1 MFVVWLTRA
10 GHLKSTELLR
20 YKVLQLY
27 NALRLC
33 GAVRQIVRKENYM
46 NNFRKRIG
54 HLLCLCFTLAIL
66 VTCFMASG
74 ITASADVYAPTCSV
88 HSGTRMTL
96 RSCSVNGVNLTGS
109 GWYHF
114 HIYRCP
120 AFRCGESASEHISLL
135 IDISCT
141 GEGGSSGGG
150 GSYVPSHTHNYSTTW
165 GAWRKISSC
174 RLPG

>member
-74 ITASADVYAPTCSV
+74 ITASADRYAPNCSV
-88 HSGTRMTL
+88 HYRTKMRL
-96 RSCSVNGVNLTGS
+96 RSCNVGAADPTTLME
-109 GWYHF
+109 WYHN
-114 HIYRCP
+114 HRYMCP
-120 AFRCGESASEHISLL
+120 EGMCRESASKRILMITNINCL
-135 IDISCT
+135 A
-141 GEGGSSGGG
+141 GGSSGG

-174 RLPG
+174 RFPG

>member
-74 ITASADVYAPTCSV
+74 ITASADSSVPTCRV
-88 HSGTRMTL
+88 HDWAVMAL
-96 RSCSVNGVNLTGS
+96 MSCRVDGMGPTGS
-109 GWYHF
+109 GWYHD
-114 HIYRCP
+114 HRYWCLEGTCRE
-120 AFRCGESASEHISLL
+120 RASSRVLML
-135 IDISCT
+135 T
-141 GEGGSSGGG
+141 GTNCLEGGSSGGG
-150 GSYVPSHTHNYSTTW
+150 SHVPSHTHNYSTTW

>member
-74 ITASADVYAPTCSV
+74 ITASAARHVPTCSV
-88 HSGTRMTL
+88 HDRTWMTL
-96 RSCSVNGVNLTGS
+96 RSCSVTRVNLNGS

-114 HIYRCP
+114 HHYVCP
-120 AFRCGESASEHISLL
+120 EVECRERRTIRVLL
-135 IDISCT
+135 PTGASCT
-141 GEGGSSGGG
+141 DGGSSGGG
-150 GSYVPSHTHNYSTTW
+150 SNSHTHNYSTTW

>member
-10 GHLKSTELLR
+10 GHLNSTELLR

-46 NNFRKRIG
+46 NNFRKLITMT
-54 HLLCLCFTLAIL
+54 FAL
-66 VTCFMASG
+66 VVVIVCFMSSTL
-74 ITASADVYAPTCSV
+74 TASALSAYCSTC
-88 HSGTRMTL
+88 GKT
-96 RSCSVNGVNLTGS
+96 
-109 GWYHF
+109 
-114 HIYRCP
+114 
-120 AFRCGESASEHISLL
+120 
-135 IDISCT
+135 
-141 GEGGSSGGG
+141 SSFTYLGGG
-150 GSYVPSHTHNYSTTW
+150 GPGRYPCSCDKCGSTALLGSLGGPLPGGGTLTPSHTHNYSTAW

>member
-10 GHLKSTELLR
+10 GHLNSTELLR

-74 ITASADVYAPTCSV
+74 ITAQAVIVYSSEPWSAT
-88 HSGTRMTL
+88 
-96 RSCSVNGVNLTGS
+96 RSCKAGCDCTVYSCMREIVAYNESFPNIKNYRFTSCSNCGHEHPS
-109 GWYHF
+109 G
-114 HIYRCP
+114 
-120 AFRCGESASEHISLL
+120 
-135 IDISCT
+135 
-141 GEGGSSGGG
+141 GGSSGG

-165 GAWRKISSC
+165 GGWRKISSC
-174 RLPG
+174 RFPG